1 MRKNWLVKLERQTI
15 DQKKIIRKA
24 DITMVDN
31 KRKSTKNEKMSMK
44 ENERLLIEKFKTIK
58 LVEKS
63 YEEQAKRRWKTVAKP
78 LFSLGKLEDAVI
90 RMAGIRRKVDF
101 EIRKKGL
108 LIFCADNG
116 VVSEGVTQTGQEVTA
131 IVADNFTKCATSVCI
146 MAETAGADLFPID
159 IGMVTD
165 VPSVTDPKDK
175 VMYGTKNMAM
185 EPAMSREQA
194 AQAVLIGIR
203 KVKELAEQGYDLI
216 ATGEMGIGNTTTSSA
231 VASVLLGEDP
241 KVMTGKGAGLTK
253 KGLQKKVQVI
263 REAVERMQPD
273 KTDAIDVLSKVGGL
287 DIAGLAGVYL
297 GGAIYRIPVLI
308 DGFISAVAALVAVR
322 MVPECAGYILPSHL
336 SDEPASR
343 KILDALEKKPF
354 LTCGMCLG
362 EGTGAV
368 AAMPL
373 LEMGLQVYRKMGT
386 FDDIHVEQYE
396 VLDGKEER

>member
-1 MRKNWLVKLERQTI
+1 M
-15 DQKKIIRKA
+15 
-24 DITMVDN
+24 
-31 KRKSTKNEKMSMK
+31 
-44 ENERLLIEKFKTIK
+44 
-58 LVEKS
+58 
-63 YEEQAKRRWKTVAKP
+63 EETRWKEKIKPLDENAMEEARAHWMTVGKP
-78 LFSLGKLEDAVI
+78 LFSLGSLEDAVI
-90 RMAGIRRKVDF
+90 QIAGIKGTSDF
-101 EIRKKGL
+101 ELRKRGL
-108 LIFCADNG
+108 IIMCADNG
-116 VVSEGVTQTGQEVTA
+116 VVEEGVTQTGQEVTA
-131 IVADNFTKCATSVCI
+131 IVADNFTRGETSVCI
-146 MAETAGADLFPID
+146 MAEEAKVDLFPVD
-159 IGMVTD
+159 VGMATD
-165 VPSVTDPKDK
+165 VPSVTKKEYK
-175 VMYGTKNMAM
+175 VMYGTHNFAKEAAM
-185 EPAMSREQA
+185 TREE
-194 AQAVLIGIR
+194 AVEAIEVGIQM
-203 KVKELAEQGYDLI
+203 VKKCAEAGYEIL

-273 KTDAIDVLSKVGGL
+273 KTD
-287 DIAGLAGVYL
+287 VYL

-322 MVPECAGYILPSHL
+322 LVPECAGYILPSHL

-396 VLDGKEER
+396 VLDGKDER

>member
-1 MRKNWLVKLERQTI
+1 M
-15 DQKKIIRKA
+15 A
-24 DITMVDN
+24 DN
-31 KRKSTKNEKMSMK
+31 KRKATKNEKMSMK

-58 LVEKS
+58 PVEKS

-90 RMAGIRRKVDF
+90 RMAGIRRKADF

-146 MAETAGADLFPID
+146 MAETAGVDLFPID

-231 VASVLLGEDP
+231 VVSVLLDES
-241 KVMTGKGAGLTK
+241 VENVTGRGAGLSSE
-253 KGLQKKVQVI
+253 GLNRKI
-263 REAVERMQPD
+263 RAIERAIEKHQPD
-273 KTDAIDVLSKVGGL
+273 KEDVLDVLSKVGGL
-287 DIAGLAGVYL
+287 DIAGMTGAFL
-297 GGAIYRIPVLI
+297 GGAIYHIPVLI
-308 DGFISAVAALVAVR
+308 DGFISSAAALCAVR
-322 MVPECAGYILPSHL
+322 MVPETADYILASHC
-336 SDEPASR
+336 SGEPAGR
-343 KILDALEKKPF
+343 MVLEELKLPYLIDAN
-354 LTCGMCLG
+354 MSLG
-362 EGTGAV
+362 EGSGAV
-368 AAMPL
+368 AAIPL
-373 LEMGLQVYRKMGT
+373 LEMGVNVYRKMST
-386 FDDIHVEQYE
+386 FEEIKVEQYE
-396 VLDGKEER
+396 ELK

>member
-1 MRKNWLVKLERQTI
+1 M
-15 DQKKIIRKA
+15 
-24 DITMVDN
+24 
-31 KRKSTKNEKMSMK
+31 
-44 ENERLLIEKFKTIK
+44 
-58 LVEKS
+58 
-63 YEEQAKRRWKTVAKP
+63 EETRWKEKIKPLDENAMEEARARWMTVGKP
-78 LFSLGKLEDAVI
+78 LFSLGSLEDAVI
-90 RMAGIRRKVDF
+90 QIAGIKGTSDF
-101 EIRKKGL
+101 ELRKRGL
-108 LIFCADNG
+108 IIMCEDNG
-116 VVSEGVTQTGQEVTA
+116 VVEEGVTQTGQEVTA
-131 IVADNFTKCATSVCI
+131 IVADNFTRGETSVCI
-146 MAETAGADLFPID
+146 MAEEAKVDLFPVD
-159 IGMVTD
+159 VGMATD
-165 VPSVTDPKDK
+165 VPSVTKKEYK
-175 VMYGTKNMAM
+175 VMYGTHNFAKEAAM
-185 EPAMSREQA
+185 TREE
-194 AQAVLIGIR
+194 AVEAIEVGIQM
-203 KVKELAEQGYDLI
+203 VKKCAEAGYEIL

-241 KVMTGKGAGLTK
+241 KVMTGK
-253 KGLQKKVQVI
+253 
-263 REAVERMQPD
+263 
-273 KTDAIDVLSKVGGL
+273 
-287 DIAGLAGVYL
+287 
-297 GGAIYRIPVLI
+297 GAIYRIPVLI